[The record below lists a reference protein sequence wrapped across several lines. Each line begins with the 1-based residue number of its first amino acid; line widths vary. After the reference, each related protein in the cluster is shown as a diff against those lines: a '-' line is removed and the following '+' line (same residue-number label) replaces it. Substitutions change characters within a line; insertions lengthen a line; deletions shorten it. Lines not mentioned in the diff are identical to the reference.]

1 MLIDIDIDIDIDN
14 QPATVLKSWKEA
26 LMAKVEMGVEI
37 KAFADTVQ
45 TFIKQASVN
54 RLRTHSPV

>member
-1 MLIDIDIDIDIDN
+1 MLIDIGN

-37 KAFADTVQ
+37 KAFADAVQ
-45 TFIKQASVN
+45 AFIQQASVN
-54 RLRTHSPV
+54 WLRTHSPV

>member
-1 MLIDIDIDIDIDN
+1 MLIDIDIDIDN

-37 KAFADTVQ
+37 KAFADAVQ
-45 TFIKQASVN
+45 APIQPALMN
-54 RLRTHSPV
+54 WLRTHSPV